1 MLHRTFQAVLEARHR
16 YEYRDI
22 VVRFAMQLG
31 FDRVGAIT
39 VIDHRNAET
48 EFFSADVGG
57 L

>member
-16 YEYRDI
+16 DEYRDI